1 MGFNAT
7 ARIRELMTGPLRAD
21 SELAEELASIMVR
34 WLKDEVEEAND
45 RMSRQH
51 QFSYAVSVWLPEAV
65 AFGLQKLHPDKCA
78 DEIYDMVAERPAE
91 YLEEEVEQ
99 ALNEMG
105 DPRSLPAALAE
116 IDAIPSPESST
127 EEPEETD
134 EPAPVELIMLGNEPA
149 PVELIVLDNEPVP
162 VELGAQGATGA
173 VQEVERS
180 TTRES
185 CRPYAELAASREMD
199 DDDEDDRPLFDRL
212 SSKRTSARSP
222 GENQPCQSP
231 KRTRVDQSEST
242 TTRKQKSARQIVF
255 SFVTAFFQRQRER
268 KREEIKSALEYL
280 SQFDQRSLDVLQ
292 AYMNRHKSSGVNNDP
307 VKAVK
312 TMKKIETS
320 EDAYDKAVDCYIAR
334 QGGIF
339 GTATY
344 RKSSHEQSSIHLTRH
359 TSPPQQSSLHRRDSL
374 KSLKEKKKK
383 KKSYTAEDGSAFA
396 EHLAQRQ
403 AARNRTD
410 MQLKQHRQKQ
420 EQCERASDNRA
431 VYVQSLFRAL
441 NQTVSSLRPSDS
453 NAIANSERQ
462 FLDYKVGRSQDQRVE
477 DRRVEDHRVEDR
489 RVEDRLASLR
499 NDNYNVDRRLED
511 RLADL
516 RYNNHNENR
525 QTTQRAA
532 CPTLY

>member
-1 MGFNAT
+1 
-7 ARIRELMTGPLRAD
+7 MTGPLRAD

-34 WLKDEVEEAND
+34 WLKDEVDETND

-99 ALNEMG
+99 ALNDMA
-105 DPRSLPAALAE
+105 DPRSLAAALAE
-116 IDAIPSPESST
+116 IDAVPSPESST
-127 EEPEETD
+127 EEIEETD
-134 EPAPVELIMLGNEPA
+134 EPAPVELIELG
-149 PVELIVLDNEPVP
+149 DEPVP

-212 SSKRTSARSP
+212 SNKRTSARSP
-222 GENQPCQSP
+222 GGNQPCQSP

-255 SFVTAFFQRQRER
+255 SFVTAFFQRQRKP

-292 AYMNRHKSSGVNNDP
+292 AYMNRHKSSSVNNDP

-312 TMKKIETS
+312 TMKKIESS
-320 EDAYDKAVDCYIAR
+320 EDTYNKAVDCYIAQ

-344 RKSSHEQSSIHLTRH
+344 PKSSHEKSSTHLTQQS
-359 TSPPQQSSLHRRDSL
+359 SPPQQSSLHRRDSL
-374 KSLKEKKKK
+374 KSLKEKKKRK
-383 KKSYTAEDGSAFA
+383 
-396 EHLAQRQ
+396 
-403 AARNRTD
+403 NRTL
-410 MQLKQHRQKQ
+410 LKM
-420 EQCERASDNRA
+420 A
-431 VYVQSLFRAL
+431 AL
-441 NQTVSSLRPSDS
+441 SPNIWL
-453 NAIANSERQ
+453 
-462 FLDYKVGRSQDQRVE
+462 K
-477 DRRVEDHRVEDR
+477 
-489 RVEDRLASLR
+489 
-499 NDNYNVDRRLED
+499 DRRLAIE
-511 RLADL
+511 
-516 RYNNHNENR
+516 
-525 QTTQRAA
+525 QT
-532 CPTLY
+532 